1 MRSQLV
7 GSQQKELDSCILFI
21 QEASSQLRACFCQ
34 QFIHRMMS
42 LETGSTHTPETCID
56 GQYDLMP
63 SVVFQE
69 LFLELRKLEKLVE
82 DGVFEVDW
90 LMELLRELI
99 EAINVW
105 ISNNK
110 AIWAISKENFTV
122 QHSDN
127 FKKFILDMHFL
138 VEISKR
144 GGYFSNN
151 TLVLVNS
158 MRSAFVSDGPDPD
171 RDAVDD
177 GWAINAA
184 NKAIT
189 KLLKIEK
196 RNMPPNNNSVGIH
209 EEELHEKQ
217 SDYVSDSL
225 QDDAMSYSKNFMRSG
240 DDEGNASEADAKAE
254 TMILNTEFSPL
265 GWFLDLLEKD
275 DGSVYGSAINS
286 TESSVEIEDIVSRKM
301 ANAVNEGL
309 QIIEKTD
316 LLATLSVDID
326 GKYSEAWDF
335 IEEVT
340 SHQVNVAESVSNK
353 LEDGG
358 NLGVSGTVVT
368 PAEDSV
374 ELRGGHEKEGLNL
387 AASILMNDCN
397 NIHIA
402 AVNTLY
408 KHEDIDVKEIECI
421 KGFNNTESGGEN

>member
-1 MRSQLV
+1 M
-7 GSQQKELDSCILFI
+7 
-21 QEASSQLRACFCQ
+21 
-34 QFIHRMMS
+34 
-42 LETGSTHTPETCID
+42 
-56 GQYDLMP
+56 
-63 SVVFQE
+63 
-69 LFLELRKLEKLVE
+69 
-82 DGVFEVDW
+82 
-90 LMELLRELI
+90 
-99 EAINVW
+99 
-105 ISNNK
+105 
-110 AIWAISKENFTV
+110 
-122 QHSDN
+122 
-127 FKKFILDMHFL
+127 
-138 VEISKR
+138 
-144 GGYFSNN
+144 
-151 TLVLVNS
+151 
-158 MRSAFVSDGPDPD
+158 
-171 RDAVDD
+171 
-177 GWAINAA
+177 
-184 NKAIT
+184 
-189 KLLKIEK
+189 
-196 RNMPPNNNSVGIH
+196 
-209 EEELHEKQ
+209 
-217 SDYVSDSL
+217 
-225 QDDAMSYSKNFMRSG
+225 
-240 DDEGNASEADAKAE
+240 
-254 TMILNTEFSPL
+254 
-265 GWFLDLLEKD
+265 DLLEKD

>member
-1 MRSQLV
+1 MKS
-7 GSQQKELDSCILFI
+7 
-21 QEASSQLRACFCQ
+21 
-34 QFIHRMMS
+34 
-42 LETGSTHTPETCID
+42 
-56 GQYDLMP
+56 
-63 SVVFQE
+63 
-69 LFLELRKLEKLVE
+69 
-82 DGVFEVDW
+82 
-90 LMELLRELI
+90 LI
-99 EAINVW
+99 EYGC
-105 ISNNK
+105 S
-110 AIWAISKENFTV
+110 
-122 QHSDN
+122 
-127 FKKFILDMHFL
+127 
-138 VEISKR
+138 
-144 GGYFSNN
+144 FS
-151 TLVLVNS
+151 LS
-158 MRSAFVSDGPDPD
+158 

-326 GKYSEAWDF
+326 GKYSEARDF
-335 IEEVT
+335 TEEVT

-387 AASILMNDCN
+387 AASVLMNDCN